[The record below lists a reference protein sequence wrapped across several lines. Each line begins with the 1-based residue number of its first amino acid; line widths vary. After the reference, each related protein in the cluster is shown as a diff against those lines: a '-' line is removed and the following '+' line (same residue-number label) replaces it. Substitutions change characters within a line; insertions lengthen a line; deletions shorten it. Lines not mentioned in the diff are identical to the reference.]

1 MDCGEAR
8 QMMDNLLDGDLEERS
23 RYALERHIAD
33 CEVCARQYEE
43 TRAVEQWA
51 RGLKP
56 ASPTA
61 DFTERVM
68 ARVAADEPIYET
80 SNAWLGFIAAFV
92 IGAAVIPMSLSISET
107 VYDWGIAVVAS
118 MGGTFTAIAA
128 DLAQAGNAVRANV
141 AVLWSSVE
149 RWQSPLSP
157 AWMMVTAAT
166 AFLFVVLF
174 NFVQARRA
182 AQRM

>member
-1 MDCGEAR
+1 
-8 QMMDNLLDGDLEERS
+8 
-23 RYALERHIAD
+23 
-33 CEVCARQYEE
+33 
-43 TRAVEQWA
+43 
-51 RGLKP
+51 
-56 ASPTA
+56 
-61 DFTERVM
+61 M